1 MKWHACGPDLQTIP
15 LCSQLLFHVEEHYIY
30 THIVGGET
38 RVGKPTRQCVHL
50 CTSRPETIAV
60 ATVGDMS
67 VHREGLP
74 LCFATQQHLHVAGG
88 KVLDEGKPSYILH

>member
-1 MKWHACGPDLQTIP
+1 MHVDLTSRP
-15 LCSQLLFHVEEHYIY
+15 SHCSQLLFHGEEHS
-30 THIVGGET
+30 THVVGGET
-38 RVGKPTRQCVHL
+38 RVGKPTRTVCTLTV

-60 ATVGDMS
+60 ASVGDMS

-74 LCFATQQHLHVAGG
+74 LCFASQQHLHVAGG